1 MSKEE
6 VTKIAQTE
14 VQNYLQATL
23 NKQVTDMIDRDLHN
37 LERKMENNIDNL
49 RSELKE
55 KFDYTSHKIEDLNR
69 DIEPMLKNI

>member
-1 MSKEE
+1 
-6 VTKIAQTE
+6 
-14 VQNYLQATL
+14 
-23 NKQVTDMIDRDLHN
+23 MIDRDLHN

-55 KFDYTSHKIEDLNR
+55 KIDYTSHKIEDLNR